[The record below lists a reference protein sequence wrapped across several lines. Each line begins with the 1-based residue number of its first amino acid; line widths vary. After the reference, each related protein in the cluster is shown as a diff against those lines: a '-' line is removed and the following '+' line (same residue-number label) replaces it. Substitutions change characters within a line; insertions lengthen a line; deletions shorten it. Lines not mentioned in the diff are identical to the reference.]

1 MNPLLWAL
9 FLLLAITDVLSQ
21 SCKEGSVVNDQF
33 GQRRVCRSGKLGNPC
48 RVRREWSGMLPGERY
63 RFISAIKKTSQHQDY
78 KNLIT
83 KHSKQFNNI
92 HNARQFLAWHRW
104 YLLQMENILR
114 KVDPIVTIPY
124 WDWSL
129 WSGAPW
135 LDQIMSFWSNAPWGF
150 GSNGGR
156 DGCVYNGPFGKHKW
170 SLTNGECL
178 KRGFNGN
185 PPDCI
190 AVHKCLRIFS
200 HKFTEC
206 ESTLR
211 DTLHNN
217 MHCRIGGKG
226 GTMCTKQ
233 SANAPEFLL
242 HHAFTDKLW
251 ADWQKKETRYKNA
264 YFRGNIYLYGISPR
278 LRPQN
283 LLDLSK
289 QPGGV
294 CVIYDDPPHENY
306 KLCHDNLERLTLAE
320 IDAIPRQKFTRLT
333 SLEFDLFMVKKKG
346 RARANEELKS
356 LGPKSV
362 LSKSAELNFQDN
374 KLGFKVKDVK
384 EAIERKRKKK
394 REEVISKKRF
404 STK

>member
-1 MNPLLWAL
+1 MVRLSCSLMFQFHIKTVSQGNQSRCWSVLRSPSSITVNGYNKLRWFINVFTLQDKTNLGLILTYTLPVA
-9 FLLLAITDVLSQ
+9 FL
-21 SCKEGSVVNDQF
+21 
-33 GQRRVCRSGKLGNPC
+33 
-48 RVRREWSGMLPGERY
+48 
-63 RFISAIKKTSQHQDY
+63 
-78 KNLIT
+78 
-83 KHSKQFNNI
+83 
-92 HNARQFLAWHRW
+92 
-104 YLLQMENILR
+104 
-114 KVDPIVTIPY
+114 IV
-124 WDWSL
+124 
-129 WSGAPW
+129 
-135 LDQIMSFWSNAPWGF
+135 
-150 GSNGGR
+150 
-156 DGCVYNGPFGKHKW
+156 
-170 SLTNGECL
+170 
-178 KRGFNGN
+178 GN

-190 AVHKCLRIFS
+190 AVHKCLRIS
-200 HKFTEC
+200 HKFTEF

-251 ADWQKKETRYKNA
+251 ADWQKKETRYKYA
-264 YFRGNIYLYGISPR
+264 YFRGSIYLYGISPR

-306 KLCHDNLERLTLAE
+306 KLCHDNLARLTLAE

-384 EAIERKRKKK
+384 EAIARKRKKK
-394 REEVISKKRF
+394 REEVITKKRF

>member
-1 MNPLLWAL
+1 M
-9 FLLLAITDVLSQ
+9 
-21 SCKEGSVVNDQF
+21 
-33 GQRRVCRSGKLGNPC
+33 
-48 RVRREWSGMLPGERY
+48 PGPR
-63 RFISAIKKTSQHQDY
+63 AAQ
-78 KNLIT
+78 N
-83 KHSKQFNNI
+83 
-92 HNARQFLAWHRW
+92 
-104 YLLQMENILR
+104 LQMPHPQDWKGGQMPRSCPEGGGGALGEAGIEWCITVHQGYNKLRWVINSFTLQDKINFGLILTYTLS
-114 KVDPIVTIPY
+114 VAFLIV
-124 WDWSL
+124 
-129 WSGAPW
+129 
-135 LDQIMSFWSNAPWGF
+135 
-150 GSNGGR
+150 
-156 DGCVYNGPFGKHKW
+156 
-170 SLTNGECL
+170 
-178 KRGFNGN
+178 GN

-200 HKFTEC
+200 HKFAEF

-226 GTMCTKQ
+226 GTMCSKQ

-264 YFRGNIYLYGISPR
+264 YFRGNIYLYGITPR

-283 LLDLSK
+283 VLDLSK

-306 KLCHDNLERLTLAE
+306 ELCHDNLAKLTLAE
-320 IDAIPRQKFTRLT
+320 IDAIPRQKFTRLS

-346 RARANEELKS
+346 KARAIKELES

-362 LSKSAELNFQDN
+362 LSKSVKLNFQDN
-374 KLGFKVKDVK
+374 KLGFKVDDVK

-394 REEVISKKRF
+394 REEVIGF
-404 STK
+404 STM

>member
-1 MNPLLWAL
+1 
-9 FLLLAITDVLSQ
+9 
-21 SCKEGSVVNDQF
+21 
-33 GQRRVCRSGKLGNPC
+33 
-48 RVRREWSGMLPGERY
+48 
-63 RFISAIKKTSQHQDY
+63 
-78 KNLIT
+78 
-83 KHSKQFNNI
+83 
-92 HNARQFLAWHRW
+92 
-104 YLLQMENILR
+104 
-114 KVDPIVTIPY
+114 
-124 WDWSL
+124 
-129 WSGAPW
+129 
-135 LDQIMSFWSNAPWGF
+135 
-150 GSNGGR
+150 
-156 DGCVYNGPFGKHKW
+156 
-170 SLTNGECL
+170 
-178 KRGFNGN
+178 
-185 PPDCI
+185 
-190 AVHKCLRIFS
+190 
-200 HKFTEC
+200 
-206 ESTLR
+206 
-211 DTLHNN
+211 
-217 MHCRIGGKG
+217 
-226 GTMCTKQ
+226 MCSKQ

-264 YFRGNIYLYGISPR
+264 YFRGNIYLYGITPR
-278 LRPQN
+278 MRPQN

-306 KLCHDNLERLTLAE
+306 KLCHDNLAKLTLAE
-320 IDAIPRQKFTRLT
+320 IDAIPRQKFTRLS

-394 REEVISKKRF
+394 REEVITKKGF

>member
-1 MNPLLWAL
+1 MVRLSCSLMFQFHIQTVSHGNQSRCWSVLRSPSSIAVHGYNKLRWFINVFTLQDKVNFGLILAYTL
-9 FLLLAITDVLSQ
+9 PVAFL
-21 SCKEGSVVNDQF
+21 
-33 GQRRVCRSGKLGNPC
+33 
-48 RVRREWSGMLPGERY
+48 
-63 RFISAIKKTSQHQDY
+63 
-78 KNLIT
+78 
-83 KHSKQFNNI
+83 
-92 HNARQFLAWHRW
+92 
-104 YLLQMENILR
+104 
-114 KVDPIVTIPY
+114 IV
-124 WDWSL
+124 
-129 WSGAPW
+129 
-135 LDQIMSFWSNAPWGF
+135 
-150 GSNGGR
+150 
-156 DGCVYNGPFGKHKW
+156 
-170 SLTNGECL
+170 
-178 KRGFNGN
+178 GN

-200 HKFTEC
+200 HKFTEF

-217 MHCRIGGKG
+217 MHCRIGGKD

-306 KLCHDNLERLTLAE
+306 KLCHDNLARLTLAE
-320 IDAIPRQKFTRLT
+320 IDAIPRQKFTRLS

-346 RARANEELKS
+346 KARAIKELES

-384 EAIERKRKKK
+384 EAVERKRKKK
-394 REEVISKKRF
+394 REEVITKKGL
-404 STK
+404 STDNNKLPLYF

>member
-1 MNPLLWAL
+1 MR
-9 FLLLAITDVLSQ
+9 TRSQ
-21 SCKEGSVVNDQF
+21 SVHILNVA
-33 GQRRVCRSGKLGNPC
+33 KLIW
-48 RVRREWSGMLPGERY
+48 V
-63 RFISAIKKTSQHQDY
+63 A
-78 KNLIT
+78 
-83 KHSKQFNNI
+83 FN
-92 HNARQFLAWHRW
+92 
-104 YLLQMENILR
+104 
-114 KVDPIVTIPY
+114 
-124 WDWSL
+124 SL
-129 WSGAPW
+129 F
-135 LDQIMSFWSNAPWGF
+135 QIMSFWSNAPWGF

-178 KRGFNGN
+178 KRGFNGKTFLQPDVSISHTNSLTRKSIKMLTVLRSPSSSAVHGYNKLRWFINVFTLQDKVNFRLILAYTLPVAFLIVGN

-200 HKFTEC
+200 HKFTEF

-306 KLCHDNLERLTLAE
+306 KLCHDNLARLTLAE
-320 IDAIPRQKFTRLT
+320 IDAIPRQKFTRLS

-362 LSKSAELNFQDN
+362 LSKSAKLNFQDN

-384 EAIERKRKKK
+384 EAVERKRKKK
-394 REEVISKKRF
+394 REEVITKKGL
-404 STK
+404 STDNNKLPLYF